1 MKQNNDFQWSIQIP
15 TFLSHEKCD
24 EILET
29 IKTSEQG
36 TTGCV
41 GDMDEDGNHLENQI
55 IPNVRKTTEYYL
67 LPQKDNEFRPDQPN
81 NEWNLL
87 LNKIST
93 MVNRSN
99 DKIYHF
105 DIETNDGELKMIE
118 YEKGGHYTWHADF
131 NPGICS
137 LRKLVAIVQLTD
149 PSEYEG
155 GDVQFGFEDKETG
168 EWFKMNKL
176 KGSLTIFPAFLS
188 HRVTPVTKGKRY
200 VIQEL
205 FIGDHFK

>member
-24 EILET
+24 EILEI

-81 NEWNLL
+81 NDWNWL

-93 MVNRSN
+93 IVNMIN

-149 PSEYEG
+149 PSEYDG

>member
-81 NEWNLL
+81 NDWNWL

-93 MVNRSN
+93 MVNMIN

-137 LRKLVAIVQLTD
+137 LRKLEAIVQVTVTI
-149 PSEYEG
+149 EYEG

>member
-29 IKTSEQG
+29 IKKSEQN
-36 TTGCV
+36 TIGCV
-41 GDMDEDGNHLENQI
+41 GDVDDDGNPLENQI

-81 NEWNLL
+81 NDWNWLL
-87 LNKIST
+87 DKISI
-93 MVNRSN
+93 MVNMVN
-99 DKIYHF
+99 DKVYHF

-131 NPGICS
+131 NPGRCS

-155 GDVQFGFEDKETG
+155 GDVQFGFQDEKTG
-168 EWFKMNKL
+168 DWFKMNKL

-205 FIGDHFK
+205 FVGDHFR

>member
-1 MKQNNDFQWSIQIP
+1 MK
-15 TFLSHEKCD
+15 L
-24 EILET
+24 
-29 IKTSEQG
+29 IKYQ
-36 TTGCV
+36 
-41 GDMDEDGNHLENQI
+41 DGGF
-55 IPNVRKTTEYYL
+55 Y
-67 LPQKDNEFRPDQPN
+67 
-81 NEWNLL
+81 
-87 LNKIST
+87 
-93 MVNRSN
+93 
-99 DKIYHF
+99 
-105 DIETNDGELKMIE
+105 G
-118 YEKGGHYTWHADF
+118 WHTDF
-131 NPGICS
+131 NAGHCS
-137 LRKLVAIVQLTD
+137 VRKLVGIIQLTD

>member
-29 IKTSEQG
+29 IKKSEQN
-36 TTGCV
+36 TIGCV
-41 GDMDEDGNHLENQI
+41 GDVDDDGNPLENQI

-81 NEWNLL
+81 NDWNWLL
-87 LNKIST
+87 DKISM
-93 MVNRSN
+93 MVNMVN

-118 YEKGGHYTWHADF
+118 YEKGGHYTWQC
-131 NPGICS
+131 G
-137 LRKLVAIVQLTD
+137 L
-149 PSEYEG
+149 
-155 GDVQFGFEDKETG
+155 
-168 EWFKMNKL
+168 
-176 KGSLTIFPAFLS
+176 
-188 HRVTPVTKGKRY
+188 
-200 VIQEL
+200 
-205 FIGDHFK
+205 

>member
-29 IKTSEQG
+29 IKKLEQN
-36 TTGCV
+36 TIGCV
-41 GDMDEDGNHLENQI
+41 GDVDDDGNPLENQI

-81 NEWNLL
+81 NDWNWLL
-87 LNKIST
+87 DKISM
-93 MVNRSN
+93 MVNMVN

-131 NPGICS
+131 NPGRCS

-155 GDVQFGFEDKETG
+155 GDVQFGFQDEKTDD
-168 EWFKMNKL
+168 WFKMNKL

-188 HRVTPVTKGKRY
+188 HRVTTVTKGKRY

-205 FIGDHFK
+205 FVGDHFR

>member
-29 IKTSEQG
+29 IKKSEQN
-36 TTGCV
+36 TIGCV
-41 GDMDEDGNHLENQI
+41 GDVDDDGNPLENQI

-81 NEWNLL
+81 NDWNWLL
-87 LNKIST
+87 DKISM
-93 MVNRSN
+93 MVNMVN

-131 NPGICS
+131 NPGRCS

-155 GDVQFGFEDKETG
+155 GDVQFGFQDEKTDD
-168 EWFKMNKL
+168 WFKMNKL

-205 FIGDHFK
+205 FVGDHFR

>member
-81 NEWNLL
+81 NDWNWL

-93 MVNRSN
+93 MVNMIN

-155 GDVQFGFEDKETG
+155 GEVQFGFQDEDKKWYEM
-168 EWFKMNKL
+168 EKK
-176 KGSLTIFPAFLS
+176 KGSITFFPAFTS
-188 HRVTPVTKGKRY
+188 HRVKPVTKGKRY
-200 VIQEL
+200 VLQEL
-205 FIGDHFK
+205 FIGENFA

>member
-81 NEWNLL
+81 NDWNWLL
-87 LNKIST
+87 SKMST
-93 MVNRSN
+93 IVNMIN

-149 PSEYEG
+149 PSEY
-155 GDVQFGFEDKETG
+155 
-168 EWFKMNKL
+168 
-176 KGSLTIFPAFLS
+176 
-188 HRVTPVTKGKRY
+188 

>member
-81 NEWNLL
+81 NDWNWL

-93 MVNRSN
+93 MVNMIN

-137 LRKLVAIVQLTD
+137 LRKLVAIVKLTY
-149 PSEYEG
+149 PSEYEC
-155 GDVQFGFEDKETG
+155 GDVQFGFEVKETG

>member
-81 NEWNLL
+81 NDWNWL

-93 MVNRSN
+93 IVNMIN

-155 GDVQFGFEDKETG
+155 GEVQFGIQDKHTK
-168 EWFKMNKL
+168 EWYSMNQL
-176 KGSLTIFPAFLS
+176 KGSLTIFPTFLS
-188 HRVTPVTKGKRY
+188 HNVTPVTKGTRY

-205 FIGDHFK
+205 FVGNHFK